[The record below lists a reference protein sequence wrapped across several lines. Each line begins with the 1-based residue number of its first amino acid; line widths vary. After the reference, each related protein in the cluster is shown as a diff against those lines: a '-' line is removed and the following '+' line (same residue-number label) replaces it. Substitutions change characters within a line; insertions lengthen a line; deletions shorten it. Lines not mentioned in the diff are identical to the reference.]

1 LNKERAM
8 LWKILMLPMW
18 VLTKGLGA
26 VFMVVRIVLS
36 LFRFIF
42 GRRLI
47 AAAVLVAGFFMGK
60 KFLDDKKESE
70 TKPE

>member
-1 LNKERAM
+1 M
-8 LWKILMLPMW
+8 LWKILMLPLW
-18 VLTKGLGA
+18 ILKKGLGA
-26 VFMVVRIVLS
+26 VFMVVRIILS

-47 AAAVLVAGFFMGK
+47 AAAVLVGGFFMGK

-70 TKPE
+70 TKPQ

>member
-1 LNKERAM
+1 M

-26 VFMVVRIVLS
+26 VFMVVRIILS

-47 AAAVLVAGFFMGK
+47 AAAVLVGGFFMGK
-60 KFLDDKKESE
+60 KFLDGKKESE
-70 TKPE
+70 TKPQ